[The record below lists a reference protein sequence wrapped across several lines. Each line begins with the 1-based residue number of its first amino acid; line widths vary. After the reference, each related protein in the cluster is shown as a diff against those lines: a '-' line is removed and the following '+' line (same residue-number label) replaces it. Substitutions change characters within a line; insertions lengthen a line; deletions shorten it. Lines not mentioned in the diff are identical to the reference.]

1 MDYIFCSRNVRTQTF
16 GTDPGITQYL
26 EVPFTAAQHSP
37 GHRITASKWLQKVVT
52 EATSGVNPL
61 NGKPVGDVLIYVHG
75 FNNDLPTVLARH
87 REIRKGLE
95 ADGFKG
101 VVVSFDWPCDTT
113 ALAYL
118 DDRQD
123 AKKVAMRLV
132 TEGIVPMLKFR
143 DPAGC
148 EISLHVLAH
157 SMGSFVLREAF
168 DDADDTMA
176 AAQRNWTIGQMMLC
190 GADVSAASL
199 GDDSTS
205 ASFYRHAVRVTNYFN
220 PLDSVLS
227 ISGAKRLGISPR
239 AGRVGL
245 PGDAPAKAV
254 NVNVGD
260 YYDAN
265 RAAFAHVPNSDHSF
279 YFYDAT
285 MLRDIHYTLKG
296 DLDRNVI
303 PTRRLDRAG
312 KLHLST
318 GT

>member
-1 MDYIFCSRNVRTQTF
+1 MDYIFCARNTKAQGF
-16 GTDPGITQYL
+16 GTDPGTTQFL
-26 EVPFTAAQHSP
+26 EVPAAATRHQP
-37 GHRITASKWLQKVVT
+37 GHRIAVSKWLARVAG
-52 EATSGVNPL
+52 EATSGINPL
-61 NGKPVGDVLIYVHG
+61 NGKPVGDVLIYLHG

-87 REIRKGLE
+87 RLLRKALE

-143 DPAGC
+143 DPADC

-157 SMGSFVLREAF
+157 SMGAFVLREAF

-176 AAQRNWTIGQMMLC
+176 AATRNWTLGQLMLC
-190 GADVSAASL
+190 GGDVSAASL
-199 GDDSTS
+199 GDTASS
-205 ASFYRHAVRVTNYFN
+205 ESFYRHAVRVTNYFN

-239 AGRVGL
+239 VGRVGL
-245 PGDAPAKAV
+245 PGDAPTKAV

-260 YYDAN
+260 YYDAY
-265 RAAFAHVPNSDHSF
+265 RADFAQVPNSDHAF
-279 YFYDAT
+279 YFYDPT
-285 MLRDIHYTLKG
+285 MLRDIHHTLQGK
-296 DLDRNVI
+296 LDRNVI
-303 PTRRLDRAG
+303 PTRRLDSAG
-312 KLHLST
+312 RLHL
-318 GT
+318 GPKI